1 MQSDPHP
8 WVEALT
14 LTCRQIWTNL
24 SHQDHFPDSSG
35 IVREQVW
42 LEICQSAFDVSLE
55 AFSRIRKISNEGR
68 ANMSMDTQCLQY
80 NLDMIHKCRPPRGKH
95 YVDAFIRASYMD
107 EEDLLAWIRENWQV
121 YSYRHMHGL
130 LSMTLSSVLRNK
142 RFREA
147 VVMLDELYDALPDD
161 SSGVVGALMPSTSKM
176 FEEGGSK
183 ISSFISKGFSRQKSN
198 QSNSV

>member
-1 MQSDPHP
+1 MDS
-8 WVEALT
+8 LT
-14 LTCRQIWTNL
+14 HTCRQIWTNL
-24 SHQDHFPDSSG
+24 NQQDHFPDSSG

-42 LEICQSAFDVSLE
+42 LEICQCAFDVSLE

-68 ANMSMDTQCLQY
+68 ANFSMDSQCLQY

-107 EEDLLAWIRENWQV
+107 EEDMLSWIRENWQV
-121 YSYRHMHGL
+121 YSYRHMYGL

-147 VVMLDELYDALPDD
+147 VTMLDELYAASPDN
-161 SSGVVGALMPSTSKM
+161 SSMVGALMPSTSKM
-176 FEEGGSK
+176 FEESGSK
-183 ISSFISKGFSRQKSN
+183 ISNFISKGFSRQKSN
-198 QSNSV
+198 QSNAI